1 MIDFL
6 RGQLVHRE
14 KDYAVLDV
22 QGVGYQVYC
31 ANPYALGGHSGEP
44 VTLFTH
50 QHVREDAILLF
61 GFATREEQSL
71 FRRLIEVNGIG
82 PKVAIGILSAG
93 QPEAVITAIC
103 QENIAFLTKLPGI
116 GKKTAQRLILDLKDK
131 LGDLTAGWSHADLA
145 SSAGSR
151 PMSGLSASEEEAKQ
165 ALMALGYSEAEI
177 DRVWPAVKERA
188 ADSDPV
194 DTVVKTA
201 LQLLFQG

>member
-22 QGVGYQVYC
+22 HGVGYQVYC
-31 ANPYALGGHSGEP
+31 ANPYALGGHSDEP
-44 VTLFTH
+44 VTLYTH

-93 QPEAVITAIC
+93 QPEAVITAIF

-131 LGDLTAGWSHADLA
+131 LGDLTAGWSDADLA
-145 SSAGSR
+145 SSAVSR

-177 DRVWPAVKERA
+177 DRVWPAVKQRA